1 MSNSLL
7 SNQEYLLLIRNI
19 IIEEKLKYELPIYS
33 LDHIKDWSSSEFMQ
47 FQIDDDLFL
56 ETLYMRI
63 RGESIKFASNLKK
76 MNDSQEKELKKDI
89 EILESNSSLSREI
102 LDDKKQELEKLRE
115 HKLKGHLI
123 RSRLN
128 WLNEGEKP
136 SKYFCNLEKK
146 TSQKRPFEY

>member
-1 MSNSLL
+1 MNNSLL

-89 EILESNSSLSREI
+89 EILESKSSLSREI

-123 RSRLN
+123 RSGLN

-146 TSQKRPFEY
+146 TSQKRLFEN